1 VSRRLAYR
9 PIRFLVR
16 AAFFADAERCAGVRR
31 RALVRACFA
40 SADFEAA
47 PRPARLSTDVVAR
60 DRRADVSLL
69 RFLVVRVAPARLVL
83 ARDVLAR
90 DVLARDV
97 LARLALARVVPA
109 RLALARFAPVF
120 ERFAAPV
127 FVLARFP
134 WGGSFTPAL
143 RAFDRPM
150 AIACFVERAPCFP
163 SRTWSISS
171 RTNSPACV
179 DGAFPSRASSRARSS
194 VS

>member
-1 VSRRLAYR
+1 VSRRFAYR

-69 RFLVVRVAPARLVL
+69 RFLVVRVAPARLVP
-83 ARDVLAR
+83 AR